1 MGPYALTGRPGPP
14 ETPMALTRD
23 SHNSYPEDSYAV
35 DQSSCPM
42 GPCGSYRGVLQLL
55 SGKLLPRR
63 PEFLSQGSRG
73 SYHRVPQLLPGRSA
87 LVSHGYRDHWGVPWL
102 LPRRPTTPT
111 QKTPIWRSQFMSY
124 RAKITRES
132 HDSYQGDWHLCPM

>member
-87 LVSHGYRDHWGVPWL
+87 LVSHGYWDHRGVLQL
-102 LPRRPTTPT
+102 LPRRLLSGDRSLCPIGPKLPGSPMTPT
-111 QKTPIWRSQFMSY
+111 RETGIYVPCKTLF
-124 RAKITRES
+124 
-132 HDSYQGDWHLCPM
+132 